1 MLLTLHIDEKS
12 QTIDI
17 PESILEEGVGFFN
30 MMDADMDK
38 GWQMSREWIEKPDKM
53 QRCQIAADKML
64 NAINTENETLLML
77 LAGYVMSRAPNTTA
91 IHINT
96 DGEMLET
103 ELVEG
108 QSQ

>member
-1 MLLTLHIDEKS
+1 MLLTLHIDDKS

-17 PESILEEGVGFFN
+17 PESILTEGADFFK
-30 MMDADMDK
+30 MMDTDMDK
-38 GWQMSREWIEKPDKM
+38 GWQMSREWVDKPSPL

-64 NAINTENETLLML
+64 NAINSENETLLL
-77 LAGYVMSRAPNTTA
+77 LLSGYVLSRAPNVTE

-96 DGEMLET
+96 DGEMQET

-108 QSQ
+108 